1 MSDNSRSNDSSS
13 NGNGSSTLATAS
25 LTRGS
30 TTGSISMTSSTSS
43 IGSAATSGLFSKP
56 PSSLMS
62 SSRSISG
69 ASVGGMGI
77 GGRSLGGSGIATSSG
92 GMGSSSAA
100 AAAAAV
106 SSSSENLPPRTLAR
120 VARDVRDLV
129 KSPPEGVRL
138 VLDGETGMP
147 GSLSEILAE
156 IEGPEQT
163 PYHTHYFQLKLC
175 LSTDF
180 PSTPPRGYFLT
191 KIYHP
196 NVDPTTG
203 AICVNTLKKDWTPT
217 TSLSHVLTV
226 IRCLLI
232 VPFPE
237 SSLND
242 EAGKNFMESYDEYAR
257 RARLLAGV
265 HGLKSWS
272 SEAYN
277 GAKSG
282 KEEATSGNCG
292 NDGCES
298 KSPSSAS
305 GNSEN
310 TKAGK
315 SVNHSNIARSSS
327 KTMDKKSKKK
337 SLKRL

>member
-1 MSDNSRSNDSSS
+1 MQSSKPS
-13 NGNGSSTLATAS
+13 HAT
-25 LTRGS
+25 
-30 TTGSISMTSSTSS
+30 STSS
-43 IGSAATSGLFSKP
+43 LLPTSLIPTAARSASYGNN
-56 PSSLMS
+56 
-62 SSRSISG
+62 G
-69 ASVGGMGI
+69 N
-77 GGRSLGGSGIATSSG
+77 
-92 GMGSSSAA
+92 
-100 AAAAAV
+100 
-106 SSSSENLPPRTLAR
+106 SENLPPRTLAR

-147 GSLSEILAE
+147 NSLSEILAE

-163 PYHTHYFQLKLC
+163 PYHAHYFQLKLVI
-175 LSTDF
+175 STDF
-180 PSTPPRGYFLT
+180 PNTPPRGYFLT

-196 NVDPTTG
+196 NVDPQTG

-257 RARLLAGV
+257 RAKLLAGV
-265 HGLKSWS
+265 HGLKGWS
-272 SEAYN
+272 TPVDDSNEEGQENNEEKDEEDGKMPAGVVSNALGKN
-277 GAKSG
+277 GSRSNIVKSG
-282 KEEATSGNCG
+282 GV
-292 NDGCES
+292 S
-298 KSPSSAS
+298 KSL
-305 GNSEN
+305 E
-310 TKAGK
+310 
-315 SVNHSNIARSSS
+315 
-327 KTMDKKSKKK
+327 KKMNKKK